1 MDKRAATDVLIVG
14 AGLGGLA
21 AARDLT
27 RAGFS
32 VRILEKSRGV
42 SGRAATKQ
50 LENGVIV
57 DHGAPYFTARGE
69 RLQAWVEQLQTRG
82 ELIEWARGFATW
94 RGGRIEPSNDGHARY
109 SFPKGMNSFGK
120 LLRDGIDSHDAP
132 LHISTESLV
141 SAVWANNLGYR
152 AVLENGE
159 IYTGRAVLVNAP
171 APQALAL
178 TRSSLEAQA
187 FNALE
192 RVKFAPCWSVLV
204 ELERAPHVSYQA
216 IRFEHDVLS
225 WASLEHT
232 KRTATSSATLVLHA
246 NAVWSEAHLEQNHD
260 FVIPLILEAARATL
274 GDWVKP
280 NQVVA
285 HRWRYA
291 NAVQPHPDAF
301 LAQDSLVFCGDWCAP
316 NGNARIETAL
326 ESGWAA
332 ATYLEKQL
340 EQPLERILTGV

>member
-50 LENGVIV
+50 LGNGVII

-69 RLQAWVEQLQTRG
+69 RLQAWVEVLQTRG
-82 ELIEWARGFATW
+82 ELIEWTRGFATW
-94 RGGRIEPSNDGHARY
+94 HDGRIESASDGHSRY
-109 SFPKGMNSFGK
+109 AFAKGMNSFGK
-120 LLRDGIDSHDAP
+120 MLRDGMESHDAP
-132 LHISTESLV
+132 LQISTESLV

-159 IYTGRAVLVNAP
+159 IYTARAVLVNAP

-204 ELERAPHVSYQA
+204 QLEAAPHVSYQA
-216 IRFEHDVLS
+216 IRFDHDVLS
-225 WASLEHT
+225 WVSLEHT
-232 KRTATSSATLVLHA
+232 KRTANPTLVLHA
-246 NAVWSEAHLEQNHD
+246 NAAWSQAHLEQNHD
-260 FVIPLILEAARATL
+260 VIVPQMLEAARAAL
-274 GDWVKP
+274 GDWVQP
-280 NQVVA
+280 VQVVA

-291 NAVQPHPDAF
+291 NAVQPHPEAF

-332 ATYLEKQL
+332 AMYLEKQL

>member
-42 SGRAATKQ
+42 SGRAATKR
-50 LENGVIV
+50 LEGGVIA

-69 RLQAWVEQLQTRG
+69 RLQALVERLQTRG
-82 ELIEWARGFATW
+82 DLTEWTKGFATW
-94 RGGRIEPSNDGHARY
+94 RDGGIEAANDGHPRY
-109 SFPKGMNSFGK
+109 TFPKGMNTFGRI
-120 LLRDGIDSHDAP
+120 LRDGPDSTDAP
-132 LHISTESLV
+132 LNIINEALV
-141 SAVWANNLGYR
+141 SAVWTNSLGYR
-152 AVLENGE
+152 AVLENGD
-159 IYTGRAVLVNAP
+159 IYTARAVLVNAP

-192 RVKFAPCWSVLV
+192 RVKFAPCWSVMLQ
-204 ELERAPHVSYQA
+204 LEQAPLLPYQA

-225 WASLEHT
+225 WASHEHT
-232 KRTATSSATLVLHA
+232 KRGSHPTLVLHA
-246 NAVWSEAHLEQNHD
+246 NAAWSQAHLEQKHD
-260 FVIPLILEAARATL
+260 AVIAPLIEAARATL

-280 NQVVA
+280 TQVLA

-291 NAVQPHPDAF
+291 NATNPHFEHF

-316 NGNARIETAL
+316 GGNTRIETAL

-332 ATYLEKQL
+332 AAHLEKQL

>member
-42 SGRAATKQ
+42 SGRAATKK
-50 LENGVIV
+50 LEDGVMV

-69 RLQAWVEQLQTRG
+69 RLQAWVEQLQIRG
-82 ELIEWARGFATW
+82 ELTEWARGFATW
-94 RGGRIEPSNDGHARY
+94 REGRLELANDGHSRY
-109 SFPKGMNSFGK
+109 AFPKGMNSFGK
-120 LLRDGIDSHDAP
+120 LLRDGLDSSDEP
-132 LHISTESLV
+132 LEIVTEALV
-141 SAVWANNLGYR
+141 SAVWVNNLGYR

-159 IYTGRAVLVNAP
+159 IYTARAVLINAP

-204 ELERAPHVSYQA
+204 QLKGMPPVSYQA
-216 IRFEHDVLS
+216 VRFEHEVLS
-225 WASLEHT
+225 WGSLEHT
-232 KRTATSSATLVLHA
+232 KGRSSPTLVLHA
-246 NAVWSEAHLEQNHD
+246 NAAWSEAHLEQNSES
-260 FVIPLILEAARATL
+260 VIPVIIEAARATL

-280 NQVVA
+280 TQVVA

-291 NAVQPHPDAF
+291 NAVQPHPEAF

-316 NGNARIETAL
+316 SVNARIETAL

-332 ATYLEKQL
+332 AMYLEKQL